1 MQRKYKI
8 WDWFPAQSIKDWEDQ
23 YQRLLSDA
31 ILIPASERKN
41 NKTLF
46 YTIKEIEKFLRSKG
60 KKFIYL

>member
-8 WDWFPAQSIKDWEDQ
+8 WDWFPAQTIQDWEDQ